1 VLADGVG
8 WWAFV
13 LGGAGWLGLL
23 LADGS
28 DTVSRWGTPA
38 ARGQRPPVQPGPL
51 AGTGGPTGRRG
62 SARHRRGRA
71 GRPARA
77 WTTGCSETA
86 RASGFGGSRSTKTYN
101 PITELG
107 GQLRLPE
114 PGVLLLRYRTDD
126 PRPDYL
132 RMTTLD
138 RFDGG
143 RWESSELSADL
154 QDDAVQDGIPQPSGS
169 SRVEALPITTRINPA
184 RLDAP
189 WLPTPFPPSRI
200 DVEARGSG
208 TRTARRCSPPAPS
221 SVTSRAPT
229 SSRPPA
235 TPPRPSCCAAR
246 PLRRAASRV
255 VRVPPVVSPY
265 VAELIE
271 RTTAGAKTSY
281 DKVAAIQELFRDRA
295 NGFEYSEDP
304 SVPGF
309 NAPDALEN
317 FLRGRRGF
325 CEQYASAMAAMVR
338 SLGIPARV
346 GSRLHPGQAPGGRL
360 LPRDDQRRPRVARG
374 VVQRAR
380 AGCASSPPPAPP
392 R

>member
-1 VLADGVG
+1 VLLAVLGAGGVAVAVDLLAVTMRAVAAAGLPLLLLFAVPAAVLADGVG

-28 DTVSRWGTPA
+28 DTVSRWGTPLRA
-38 ARGQRPPVQPGPL
+38 ASARRSSPDPSLGRVGRRIGAAALGVAVVVPALLPTLDNRLLGS
-51 AGTGGPTGRRG
+51 GTG
-62 SARHRRGRA
+62 
-71 GRPARA
+71 
-77 WTTGCSETA
+77 
-86 RASGFGGSRSTKTYN
+86 SGFGGSRSTKTYN

-189 WLPTPFPPSRI
+189 WLRPPSRRAASTSK
-200 DVEARGSG
+200 ARGSG

-246 PLRRAASRV
+246 PLRRAASR
-255 VRVPPVVSPY
+255 RPSPRRRRCP
-265 VAELIE
+265 
-271 RTTAGAKTSY
+271 RT
-281 DKVAAIQELFRDRA
+281 
-295 NGFEYSEDP
+295 
-304 SVPGF
+304 
-309 NAPDALEN
+309 
-317 FLRGRRGF
+317 
-325 CEQYASAMAAMVR
+325 
-338 SLGIPARV
+338 
-346 GSRLHPGQAPGGRL
+346 
-360 LPRDDQRRPRVARG
+360 
-374 VVQRAR
+374 
-380 AGCASSPPPAPP
+380 SPT
-392 R
+392 